1 MYFFRICVRICP
13 IGDIMEK
20 INQNYKQNDNLL
32 KKLNDLGKIMQNCS
46 RQELEQYKKKYHTLC
61 NTIVENNILLVINIA
76 KKFQN
81 RGLDLEDLIQDG
93 SIGLLK
99 AIQRYD
105 FNKGYTFSTYA
116 TYWIKE
122 SIIDAIINSD
132 VIKNSRSFFYF
143 KMKYNLFVSKYKMIY
158 HCDPSLEEIAQELN
172 VSIKTLK
179 KNIKYFNSVTSLDK
193 FISNESDITLGD
205 IVDSNCNIEN
215 DFLEKELKKNIAD
228 LISKLNTREEL
239 IIRMY
244 FGIPK
249 DNNPLFN
256 SQHSFKEI
264 GDYCNLTKER
274 VRQIMK
280 KSFMKMQRLDK
291 NHILSEY
298 EPKEKLAKRVET
310 ISFWSLINGANDQE
324 KLMKFNMLSENEQN
338 LICKCFDDN
347 LCCSNNYYE
356 LNKSYIKIIIDKLN
370 KKSVIIKEQYL
381 WEKIACSKEIL
392 NWIIDRKLIDDEI
405 IWFLQNIYG
414 EQLENKFCELSI
426 PLENKKEYEEYIK
439 YLKYIAKITATIL
452 NFKNYP
458 QLTEDFTNIEN
469 RKIYKKIIKLLPDEY
484 QYILLLKLGLLN
496 YKKYDIE
503 EIATICS
510 ISKMKVISLLE
521 KGLKSLEIV
530 ISIYEEISNQNKEAL
545 LKREKVK

>member
-1 MYFFRICVRICP
+1 
-13 IGDIMEK
+13 
-20 INQNYKQNDNLL
+20 
-32 KKLNDLGKIMQNCS
+32 
-46 RQELEQYKKKYHTLC
+46 
-61 NTIVENNILLVINIA
+61 
-76 KKFQN
+76 
-81 RGLDLEDLIQDG
+81 
-93 SIGLLK
+93 
-99 AIQRYD
+99 
-105 FNKGYTFSTYA
+105 
-116 TYWIKE
+116 
-122 SIIDAIINSD
+122 
-132 VIKNSRSFFYF
+132 
-143 KMKYNLFVSKYKMIY
+143 
-158 HCDPSLEEIAQELN
+158 
-172 VSIKTLK
+172 
-179 KNIKYFNSVTSLDK
+179 
-193 FISNESDITLGD
+193 
-205 IVDSNCNIEN
+205 
-215 DFLEKELKKNIAD
+215 
-228 LISKLNTREEL
+228 
-239 IIRMY
+239 
-244 FGIPK
+244 
-249 DNNPLFN
+249 
-256 SQHSFKEI
+256 
-264 GDYCNLTKER
+264 
-274 VRQIMK
+274 
-280 KSFMKMQRLDK
+280 
-291 NHILSEY
+291 
-298 EPKEKLAKRVET
+298 
-310 ISFWSLINGANDQE
+310 
-324 KLMKFNMLSENEQN
+324 MLSENEQN